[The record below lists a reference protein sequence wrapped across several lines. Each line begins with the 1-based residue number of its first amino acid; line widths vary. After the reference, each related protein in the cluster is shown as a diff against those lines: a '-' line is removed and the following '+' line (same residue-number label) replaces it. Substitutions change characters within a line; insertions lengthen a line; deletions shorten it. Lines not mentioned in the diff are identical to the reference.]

1 MHASLPLRDNI
12 NFREEKGAA
21 MTGFTYRLVDSREE
35 ARAML
40 QLCRGSF
47 RAYYPKFD
55 SWYLSK
61 VVPGIGLTREI
72 LIASTEECRL
82 AGICILKSDGRESK
96 ICSLRVDAR
105 HRGQGVASSLI
116 RRSMDLLED
125 DKPLITVPAEIVP
138 ELSPLLARANFELSC
153 VYRSIYR
160 AGIEEYS
167 YNGLIV
173 PSGVVEARS
182 EQSLALSMR

>member
-1 MHASLPLRDNI
+1 
-12 NFREEKGAA
+12 
-21 MTGFTYRLVDSREE
+21 MTGFTYRLVNSREE
-35 ARAML
+35 AKAML

-72 LIASTEECRL
+72 LIVSTEECRL
-82 AGICILKSDGRESK
+82 AGICILKSDDSESK

-138 ELSPLLARANFELSC
+138 ELSPLLARANFELAC

-173 PSGVVEARS
+173 SSGIVEARS
-182 EQSLALSMR
+182 EQSLALSMH